1 MPRVKYRF
9 NPESLSYDKVKTSFR
24 FWILKAFTFFTAS
37 IVIFIIYLLIFQHF
51 FDSPKEKSLHRELD
65 AKDLQVELIQKRLN
79 QIEAVLS
86 DVEQRD
92 DNIYRT
98 IFEADPVPR
107 SVRQAGFGGANRY
120 EEIEKI
126 NNSDLILNTAQR
138 LDKISKRLYVQS
150 KSFDEVIQK
159 ALEREVML
167 ASLPAIQP
175 VSNKDLTHTASG
187 YGWRIHPIYKIRKF
201 HEGMDFTAPIGSD
214 VYVTADG
221 VVEEIEN
228 NVNRGYGNMV
238 LIDHGYGYETVY
250 AHLSSY
256 KVKIGQHLKRG
267 DIIGYV
273 GNTGLSTGPHLHYE
287 VRKNGQ
293 AVNPVNFYFNDL
305 TPEEF
310 DQVIDIS
317 SRSGQTFD

>member
-1 MPRVKYRF
+1 MPKVKYRF
-9 NPESLSYDKVKTSFR
+9 NPESLSYDKVRTSFR
-24 FWILKAFTFFTAS
+24 FWLLKAFTFFTAS

-51 FDSPKEKSLHRELD
+51 FDSPKEKSLRRELD
-65 AKDLQVELIQKRLN
+65 AKDLQVELMQKRLN
-79 QIEAVLS
+79 QIEAVLA

-126 NNSDLILNTAQR
+126 NNSDLILNTSQR

-159 ALEREVML
+159 ALERELML

-221 VVEEIEN
+221 VVENIEN

-238 LIDHGYGYETVY
+238 MIDHGYGYQTVY

-256 KVKIGQHLKRG
+256 KVKIGQHLRRG

-287 VRKNGQ
+287 VRKNGE

>member
-9 NPESLSYDKVKTSFR
+9 NPESLSYDKVRTSFR

-51 FDSPKEKSLHRELD
+51 FDSPKEKSLRRELD
-65 AKDLQVELIQKRLN
+65 AKDLQVELMQKRLN
-79 QIEAVLS
+79 QIEAVLA

-98 IFEADPVPR
+98 IFEADPIPR

-126 NNSDLILNTAQR
+126 NNADLILNTAQR

-159 ALEREVML
+159 ALDRELML

-214 VYVTADG
+214 VYATADG

-228 NVNRGYGNMV
+228 NTTRGYGNMV
-238 LIDHGYGYETVY
+238 MLDHGYGYETVY
-250 AHLSSY
+250 AHLSGY
-256 KVKIGQHLKRG
+256 KVKIGQHIKRG

-287 VRKNGQ
+287 VRKNGN
-293 AVNPVNFYFNDL
+293 AVNPINFYFNDL
-305 TPEEF
+305 SPEEF
-310 DQVIDIS
+310 DQIIDIS
-317 SRSGQTFD
+317 SKSGQTFD